1 VIVTVTSAEI
11 LRALLDGVTSP
22 DAARLREQPLVVPGS
37 RVALEALR
45 QGWAGPLTHAATA
58 EDEAMIAALARAA
71 ATGPAPAA

>member
-11 LRALLDGVTSP
+11 LRALLDGVASA

-37 RVALEALR
+37 RVALEAMR
-45 QGWAGPLTHAATA
+45 QGWTGPLTHAATA